1 MSSASKI
8 DTDLLGNQAYAAIKF
23 SSEDPEAEV
32 KGSAQM
38 RPVVIKGLFGW
49 LHSAPENL
57 KNDVA
62 VVICPALNLDALD
75 SHHSLRVLADT
86 FASTGY
92 PTLRFDYPTT
102 GDSCDLN
109 EAEFTADEH
118 WATWQQSIHAV
129 ADWLRASTGASQLI
143 FCGLRIGATLAT
155 LSAAQRDDV
164 AGLILLAPVLRGRSY
179 IRQLSIEAGLQRGAV
194 TAIDAGLEFE
204 ELHLSAATVQ
214 LIEQVDLRHVKL
226 PAGQHVAIFAQAASN
241 PLSECGRIWTQQGVE
256 VAFHGFDGL
265 TPMLQ
270 HILDGEGEPA
280 DFSLVVDWV
289 KQAIPVKPNPSA
301 DVLEPGC
308 AMLRLPGCTEVPLIF
323 GPDKRLFGVFCCP
336 EKHTGETA
344 VIIGNTGHRP
354 HYGIARFGTEFAR
367 QLASAGIAS
376 LRIDFAGIGDSIGP
390 EGKENVLS
398 HMLETDRTGDFSAAI
413 DALEQLGYRSFIA
426 HGLCAGAYHAF
437 HAALADTRI
446 ETLLLLN
453 MPVFSWTKG
462 DLIEV
467 SKRKSLPPSH
477 YFSKLTSQKFWR
489 QLLRREVD
497 VLGILGGQ
505 FKRLREQIQA
515 IMLSTSRPEIF
526 VQQAMTALSKRH
538 VKTLFLY
545 QHNNYGIEMFEKNF
559 GTRGEEV
566 CRFEGASVQFVPE
579 FDRKHIYDQTLRIS
593 GRMMVEFLAKSM
605 PISRA

>member
-1 MSSASKI
+1 MSSASKLE
-8 DTDLLGNQAYAAIKF
+8 TDLPENQDDAAINF
-23 SSEDPEAEV
+23 SSADQAAES

-86 FASTGY
+86 FAATGY

-109 EAEFTADEH
+109 EVEFTADEH
-118 WATWQQSIHAV
+118 WAAWQQSIHAV
-129 ADWLRASTGASQLI
+129 ADWLRASTGACQLI

-155 LSAAQRDDV
+155 LAAAQREDV

-179 IRQLSIEAGLQRGAV
+179 IRQLSIEAGLQRGTVA
-194 TAIDAGLEFE
+194 AIDAGLEFE

-226 PAGQHVAIFAQAASN
+226 PSGQHVAIFAQAASN
-241 PLSECGRIWTQQGVE
+241 PLSECGRIWKQQGAE
-256 VAFHGFDGL
+256 VAFHRFDGL
-265 TPMLQ
+265 TPLLQ

-280 DFSLVVDWV
+280 DFSLVADWV
-289 KQAIPVKPNPSA
+289 KQAIPVKRNPSA
-301 DVLEPGC
+301 DILEPGC
-308 AMLRLPGCTEVPLIF
+308 AVLRLPGCTEIPLNF
-323 GPDKRLFGVFCCP
+323 GPGKRLFGVLCRP

-376 LRIDFAGIGDSIGP
+376 LRIDFAGLGDSIGP

-398 HMLETDRTGDFSAAI
+398 HMLETDRTRDFSAAI
-413 DALEQLGYRSFIA
+413 DALEPLGYRAFIA

-467 SKRKSLPPSH
+467 SKRKALPPSH

-489 QLLRREVD
+489 QLVRREVD

-505 FKRLREQIQA
+505 LKRLREQISGYCVGG
-515 IMLSTSRPEIF
+515 IPTGNIC
-526 VQQAMTALSKRH
+526 TAGH
-538 VKTLFLY
+538 D
-545 QHNNYGIEMFEKNF
+545 
-559 GTRGEEV
+559 
-566 CRFEGASVQFVPE
+566 GA
-579 FDRKHIYDQTLRIS
+579 L
-593 GRMMVEFLAKSM
+593 
-605 PISRA
+605 